1 LKHASPGRGCGTIH
15 ARTFAAAA
23 ALKETSMRDAIV
35 ALDLETTGLNRDE
48 DDIIEIG
55 AALFENGELR
65 DTFST
70 LVNPGRAIP
79 ERVTAITGIETDDL
93 IGQPSIRSV
102 LPGLEAF
109 IGDRPVLGHRVDFDL
124 GFLARYSVA
133 TRNLP
138 IDTYELASVL

>member
-1 LKHASPGRGCGTIH
+1 
-15 ARTFAAAA
+15 
-23 ALKETSMRDAIV
+23 
-35 ALDLETTGLNRDE
+35 
-48 DDIIEIG
+48 
-55 AALFENGELR
+55 ALFENGELR
-65 DTFST
+65 ETFST
-70 LVNPGRAIP
+70 LVNPGRTIP

-138 IDTYELASVL
+138 IDTYELASVLLPESARYNLTHLSDQLDVSLEHAHRALDDALATGHLYWELWQRAL